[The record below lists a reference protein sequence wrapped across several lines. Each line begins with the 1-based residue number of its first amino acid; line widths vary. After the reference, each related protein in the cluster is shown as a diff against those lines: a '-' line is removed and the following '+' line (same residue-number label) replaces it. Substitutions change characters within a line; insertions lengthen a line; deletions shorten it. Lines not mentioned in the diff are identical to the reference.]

1 MNPKLN
7 AVYHM
12 DSSVQ
17 VGSRATYWDEQ
28 RRFFMYYQAWLVLA
42 QATAEDFGENKL
54 RGKIQGGLSK
64 ENGGLNKEMMVKLYY
79 KNGGFTHEL
88 GG

>member
-1 MNPKLN
+1 
-7 AVYHM
+7 M

-28 RRFFMYYQAWLVLA
+28 RRFFMYYQAWFSHAGWIKVR
-42 QATAEDFGENKL
+42 TSWEEK
-54 RGKIQGGLSK
+54 KGGLTK

-79 KNGGFTHEL
+79 KNGRFTNEH